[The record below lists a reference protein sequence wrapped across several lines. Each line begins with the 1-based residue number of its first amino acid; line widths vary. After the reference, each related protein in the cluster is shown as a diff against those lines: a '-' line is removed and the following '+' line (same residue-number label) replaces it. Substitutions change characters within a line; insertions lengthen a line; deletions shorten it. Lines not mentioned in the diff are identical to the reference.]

1 MNLLEELK
9 RYKNGETERSWMMD
23 SKGGSV
29 SFENE
34 YIKLV
39 RIDTSNKWVGDA
51 EMIKQ
56 WSIIF
61 HQKKVFSHLP
71 NYLLLKNNFNIRITP
86 VSKGIN
92 KGCYGLRIY
101 EMKKDP
107 NEQIVLA
114 ILKFIFN
121 N

>member
-1 MNLLEELK
+1 MDLLEELK
-9 RYKNGETERSWMMD
+9 KYKTGETERSWMMQSKAD
-23 SKGGSV
+23 SV
-29 SFENE
+29 FFEND

-39 RIDTSNKWVGDA
+39 RIDTSNKWVGGA

-56 WSIIF
+56 WSIIY
-61 HQKKVFSHLP
+61 HQKKAFTHLP
-71 NYLLLKNNFNIRITP
+71 NYLLLKNNYNIRITP
-86 VSKGIN
+86 VRTGIN
-92 KGCYGLRIY
+92 KGCYGLRFY

-107 NEQIVLA
+107 NGQIVLA